1 MTEKDHDPTPE
12 NSPATPDGGANNAN
26 PSFKTRFQKGRSGNP
41 HGRPRGSKNKKNIL
55 EEILNE
61 EVSVRTGKGSRKI
74 SKFEL
79 VARQIV
85 NEAAKGDPKAQTQ
98 LLAWIKVYD
107 LVDKLPEPD
116 ILKPLTANDDALL
129 ANFVARIRGE
139 TFPRGDDPIPGDQ
152 Q

>member
-1 MTEKDHDPTPE
+1 
-12 NSPATPDGGANNAN
+12 
-26 PSFKTRFQKGRSGNP
+26 
-41 HGRPRGSKNKKNIL
+41 
-55 EEILNE
+55 
-61 EVSVRTGKGSRKI
+61 
-74 SKFEL
+74 
-79 VARQIV
+79 V